1 LCNYQSGAFQICG
14 SCYGWVRCLHQQRP
28 SALPVVATSQQKFEI
43 HPYQS
48 AFTMLAAKNLSPQQL
63 SALTALIIS
72 VPISIG
78 FYAVKPV
85 WWMALVAFAII
96 FLGSFGLIL
105 YTLQRFI
112 YRKIKLIYKFI
123 YQTKASKREEFYYK
137 NILPQKGIDAVREDV
152 ENWAQQRKAE
162 IEALKKNEAFRKEFL
177 QNLSHELKTPIFAIQ
192 GYVETLLNGAL
203 DNNQVNRKFLQNA
216 ARNIERLANLTGDL
230 DEISKLERGELVLNK
245 VNFVIQELTRDV
257 FESLSIKS
265 DEKHIRCIIK
275 KGCEFPL
282 TVFADKEKIRQVM
295 INLVDNAIKY
305 GKESGVIEASFYKVD
320 GERILVEVSDDGSGI
335 SEEHLLRIFERF
347 YRTDLAR
354 NRKIGGSGLGL
365 AICKHIVEA
374 HRQTIHVRSKPD
386 VGSTFGFTL
395 EQG

>member
-1 LCNYQSGAFQICG
+1 
-14 SCYGWVRCLHQQRP
+14 
-28 SALPVVATSQQKFEI
+28 
-43 HPYQS
+43 
-48 AFTMLAAKNLSPQQL
+48 MLAAKNLSPQQL

-85 WWMALVAFAII
+85 WWMVLVAFAII
-96 FLGSFGLIL
+96 FLGSYGLIL

-137 NILPQKGIDAVREDV
+137 NILPQKGIDDVREDV
-152 ENWAQQRKAE
+152 EKWAQQRKAE
-162 IEALKKNEAFRKEFL
+162 IEALKKNEAFRREFL

-192 GYVETLLNGAL
+192 GYVETLLNGAI
-203 DNNQVNRKFLQNA
+203 DNTEVNRKFLQNA
-216 ARNIERLANLTGDL
+216 ARNINRLASLTGDL
-230 DEISKLERGELVLNK
+230 DEISKLESGALVLNNT
-245 VNFVIQELTRDV
+245 NFVIQELTREV
-257 FESLSIKS
+257 FESLSMKA
-265 DEKHIRCIIK
+265 EPKNIRCIIK

-282 TVFADKEKIRQVM
+282 TVTADEEKIRQVLT
-295 INLVDNAIKY
+295 NLVDNAIKY
-305 GKESGVIEASFYKVD
+305 GRESGTIEASFYKVD
-320 GERILVEVSDDGSGI
+320 GERVLVEISDEGLGI
-335 SEEHLLRIFERF
+335 AEEHLLRIFERF

-374 HRQTIHVRSKPD
+374 HGQTIHVRSKLD

-395 EQG
+395 EQA